1 MTCYDFC
8 MDRKTI
14 ILALTL
20 TTGIILAVA
29 GTYYQTI
36 ILGSFE
42 YYLEDEST
50 LSKPVHE
57 YYAAP

>member
-1 MTCYDFC
+1 
-8 MDRKTI
+8 MDSKTI
-14 ILALTL
+14 ILAVTL
-20 TTGIILAVA
+20 TIGIILAIA
-29 GTYYQTI
+29 STYYQTI
-36 ILGSFE
+36 TLGSFE